1 MHTMPDESTRKAI
14 MIAVFFA
21 GFLAALIWLVGD
33 VATWVFAVLK
43 ATGH

>member
-1 MHTMPDESTRKAI
+1 MHAMRDETTRKAI
-14 MIAVFFA
+14 LIGIFFA
-21 GFLAALIWLVGD
+21 GFLAALIWLLGD